1 MEENERREGV
11 LKQHF
16 ALYAK
21 KPSMKDCF
29 VTVFIFM
36 ICTIIGL
43 LFQKLHFTDTNIV
56 TIYILGVLITSILTD
71 GYLCSIAGS
80 FLSVVLFCFFLTE
93 PRMSFQTYA
102 VGYPVTFAIMLVCS
116 VLAGTLSA
124 KLKMHARIYSQLAFR
139 TQVLFDTDRL
149 LQKARSS
156 KEMLRVTCTQ
166 LVRLLNRDIVAY
178 IVEEGKLSQGQV
190 FYKNKEETDQQFLIP
205 EEQKIAR
212 WVYENNKRAGV
223 GTNYFKNA
231 KCLYF

>member
-80 FLSVVLFCFFLTE
+80 FLSVVLFAFFL
-93 PRMSFQTYA
+93 RNR
-102 VGYPVTFAIMLVCS
+102 GC
-116 VLAGTLSA
+116 LSRH
-124 KLKMHARIYSQLAFR
+124 MQL
-139 TQVLFDTDRL
+139 
-149 LQKARSS
+149 
-156 KEMLRVTCTQ
+156 
-166 LVRLLNRDIVAY
+166 DI
-178 IVEEGKLSQGQV
+178 
-190 FYKNKEETDQQFLIP
+190 
-205 EEQKIAR
+205 R
-212 WVYENNKRAGV
+212 
-223 GTNYFKNA
+223 
-231 KCLYF
+231 

>member
-21 KPSMKDCF
+21 KPSIKDCF

-116 VLAGTLSA
+116 VLANAGIIRHRPPVA
-124 KLKMHARIYSQLAFR
+124 KS
-139 TQVLFDTDRL
+139 
-149 LQKARSS
+149 
-156 KEMLRVTCTQ
+156 
-166 LVRLLNRDIVAY
+166 
-178 IVEEGKLSQGQV
+178 
-190 FYKNKEETDQQFLIP
+190 
-205 EEQKIAR
+205 EEQQRDAACHLHAAGSFTEPGYCCIYCRRGKI
-212 WVYENNKRAGV
+212 VTGTGV
-223 GTNYFKNA
+223 LSK
-231 KCLYF
+231 

>member
-1 MEENERREGV
+1 MIYSNILLNSSKRREIKIMEENERREGV

-80 FLSVVLFCFFLTE
+80 FLSVVLFCFSYGTE
-93 PRMSFQTYA
+93 DVFPDICSWISGNFCDYAGMLCVGGNSF
-102 VGYPVTFAIMLVCS
+102 
-116 VLAGTLSA
+116 
-124 KLKMHARIYSQLAFR
+124 R
-139 TQVLFDTDRL
+139 
-149 LQKARSS
+149 
-156 KEMLRVTCTQ
+156 
-166 LVRLLNRDIVAY
+166 
-178 IVEEGKLSQGQV
+178 
-190 FYKNKEETDQQFLIP
+190 
-205 EEQKIAR
+205 
-212 WVYENNKRAGV
+212 
-223 GTNYFKNA
+223 
-231 KCLYF
+231 

>member
-80 FLSVVLFCFFLTE
+80 FPDICSWISGNFCDYAGMLCVGGN
-93 PRMSFQTYA
+93 SF
-102 VGYPVTFAIMLVCS
+102 
-116 VLAGTLSA
+116 
-124 KLKMHARIYSQLAFR
+124 R
-139 TQVLFDTDRL
+139 
-149 LQKARSS
+149 
-156 KEMLRVTCTQ
+156 
-166 LVRLLNRDIVAY
+166 
-178 IVEEGKLSQGQV
+178 
-190 FYKNKEETDQQFLIP
+190 
-205 EEQKIAR
+205 
-212 WVYENNKRAGV
+212 
-223 GTNYFKNA
+223 
-231 KCLYF
+231 

>member
-80 FLSVVLFCFFLTE
+80 FLSVVLFCFFLK
-93 PRMSFQTYA
+93 
-102 VGYPVTFAIMLVCS
+102 I
-116 VLAGTLSA
+116 
-124 KLKMHARIYSQLAFR
+124 FR
-139 TQVLFDTDRL
+139 VSL
-149 LQKARSS
+149 LCPPSCK
-156 KEMLRVTCTQ
+156 
-166 LVRLLNRDIVAY
+166 IVAH
-178 IVEEGKLSQGQV
+178 G
-190 FYKNKEETDQQFLIP
+190 
-205 EEQKIAR
+205 A
-212 WVYENNKRAGV
+212 AM
-223 GTNYFKNA
+223 
-231 KCLYF
+231 

>member
-80 FLSVVLFCFFLTE
+80 ILSVVLF
-93 PRMSFQTYA
+93 
-102 VGYPVTFAIMLVCS
+102 
-116 VLAGTLSA
+116 
-124 KLKMHARIYSQLAFR
+124 
-139 TQVLFDTDRL
+139 
-149 LQKARSS
+149 
-156 KEMLRVTCTQ
+156 
-166 LVRLLNRDIVAY
+166 
-178 IVEEGKLSQGQV
+178 
-190 FYKNKEETDQQFLIP
+190 
-205 EEQKIAR
+205 
-212 WVYENNKRAGV
+212 
-223 GTNYFKNA
+223 
-231 KCLYF
+231 

>member
-21 KPSMKDCF
+21 KPSIKDCF

-80 FLSVVLFCFFLTE
+80 FLSVVLFCFFSYGTKDVFPDICSWISGDFCDYAGMLCVGGN
-93 PRMSFQTYA
+93 SF
-102 VGYPVTFAIMLVCS
+102 
-116 VLAGTLSA
+116 
-124 KLKMHARIYSQLAFR
+124 R
-139 TQVLFDTDRL
+139 
-149 LQKARSS
+149 
-156 KEMLRVTCTQ
+156 
-166 LVRLLNRDIVAY
+166 
-178 IVEEGKLSQGQV
+178 
-190 FYKNKEETDQQFLIP
+190 
-205 EEQKIAR
+205 
-212 WVYENNKRAGV
+212 
-223 GTNYFKNA
+223 
-231 KCLYF
+231 

>member
-16 ALYAK
+16 ALYVK

-43 LFQKLHFTDTNIV
+43 
-56 TIYILGVLITSILTD
+56 
-71 GYLCSIAGS
+71 
-80 FLSVVLFCFFLTE
+80 LTE

-178 IVEEGKLSQGQV
+178 IV
-190 FYKNKEETDQQFLIP
+190 
-205 EEQKIAR
+205 
-212 WVYENNKRAGV
+212 
-223 GTNYFKNA
+223 
-231 KCLYF
+231 

>member
-93 PRMSFQTYA
+93 SEDVFPDICSWISGNFCDYAGMLCVGGNSF
-102 VGYPVTFAIMLVCS
+102 
-116 VLAGTLSA
+116 
-124 KLKMHARIYSQLAFR
+124 R
-139 TQVLFDTDRL
+139 
-149 LQKARSS
+149 
-156 KEMLRVTCTQ
+156 
-166 LVRLLNRDIVAY
+166 
-178 IVEEGKLSQGQV
+178 
-190 FYKNKEETDQQFLIP
+190 
-205 EEQKIAR
+205 
-212 WVYENNKRAGV
+212 
-223 GTNYFKNA
+223 
-231 KCLYF
+231 

>member
-1 MEENERREGV
+1 MIYSNILLNSSKRREIKIMEENERREGV

-80 FLSVVLFCFFLTE
+80 FLSVVLFCFFL
-93 PRMSFQTYA
+93 RNR
-102 VGYPVTFAIMLVCS
+102 GC
-116 VLAGTLSA
+116 LSRH
-124 KLKMHARIYSQLAFR
+124 MQL
-139 TQVLFDTDRL
+139 
-149 LQKARSS
+149 
-156 KEMLRVTCTQ
+156 
-166 LVRLLNRDIVAY
+166 DI
-178 IVEEGKLSQGQV
+178 
-190 FYKNKEETDQQFLIP
+190 
-205 EEQKIAR
+205 R
-212 WVYENNKRAGV
+212 
-223 GTNYFKNA
+223 
-231 KCLYF
+231 

>member
-80 FLSVVLFCFFLTE
+80 FLSVILLFSYGTKDVFPDICSWISSNFCDYAGMLCVGGN
-93 PRMSFQTYA
+93 SF
-102 VGYPVTFAIMLVCS
+102 
-116 VLAGTLSA
+116 
-124 KLKMHARIYSQLAFR
+124 R
-139 TQVLFDTDRL
+139 
-149 LQKARSS
+149 
-156 KEMLRVTCTQ
+156 
-166 LVRLLNRDIVAY
+166 
-178 IVEEGKLSQGQV
+178 
-190 FYKNKEETDQQFLIP
+190 
-205 EEQKIAR
+205 
-212 WVYENNKRAGV
+212 
-223 GTNYFKNA
+223 
-231 KCLYF
+231 

>member
-80 FLSVVLFCFFLTE
+80 FFKRCFILLFSYGTE
-93 PRMSFQTYA
+93 DVFPDICSWISGNFCDYAGMLCVGGNSF
-102 VGYPVTFAIMLVCS
+102 
-116 VLAGTLSA
+116 
-124 KLKMHARIYSQLAFR
+124 R
-139 TQVLFDTDRL
+139 
-149 LQKARSS
+149 
-156 KEMLRVTCTQ
+156 
-166 LVRLLNRDIVAY
+166 
-178 IVEEGKLSQGQV
+178 
-190 FYKNKEETDQQFLIP
+190 
-205 EEQKIAR
+205 
-212 WVYENNKRAGV
+212 
-223 GTNYFKNA
+223 
-231 KCLYF
+231 

>member
-16 ALYAK
+16 ALYVK

-80 FLSVVLFCFFLTE
+80 FLSVVLFCFFLL
-93 PRMSFQTYA
+93 SFHKKT
-102 VGYPVTFAIMLVCS
+102 
-116 VLAGTLSA
+116 
-124 KLKMHARIYSQLAFR
+124 
-139 TQVLFDTDRL
+139 DT
-149 LQKARSS
+149 
-156 KEMLRVTCTQ
+156 C
-166 LVRLLNRDIVAY
+166 
-178 IVEEGKLSQGQV
+178 
-190 FYKNKEETDQQFLIP
+190 
-205 EEQKIAR
+205 
-212 WVYENNKRAGV
+212 NNKNSRCSDQYRPYRQWTDACADQFQSLV
-223 GTNYFKNA
+223 
-231 KCLYF
+231 KCVYTEN